1 MRIISANGVAH
12 HVREEGDP
20 AGRPIVFANSLGTD
34 LRLWDNVL
42 PPLPVGMRVIR
53 FDLRGHG
60 LSDVPAGPYQMGDLV
75 DDTEALLDALDVRGA
90 LFVGLSIGG
99 MIGMGLA
106 ARRPDIVGALVL
118 SNTAAA
124 MGTADMWNARI
135 DAVQTNGLESIAD
148 SVMQRWFSPAFVRT
162 PELTAWRNMMV
173 RTAPEGYA
181 GCCAAI
187 AHADMTA
194 QVASL
199 TQPVLGIAG
208 EMDGASPPD
217 LVEDTVRRIKHA
229 RFATILAVGHLP
241 HVEAPRAFAQLITDF
256 VEETTHV

>member
-1 MRIISANGVAH
+1 MRMISANGVAH
-12 HVREEGDP
+12 HVREEGDA

-34 LRLWDNVL
+34 LRLWDSIL
-42 PPLPVGMRVIR
+42 PLLPAGMRVIR
-53 FDLRGHG
+53 FDMRGHG

-75 DDTEALLDALDVRGA
+75 ADTEALLDALDVRGA

-106 ARRPDIVGALVL
+106 ARRPDVVAALVL

-124 MGTADMWNARI
+124 MGTADMWQARI
-135 DAVQTNGLESIAD
+135 TAVENNGLESISD
-148 SVMQRWFSPAFVRT
+148 SVMQRWFSPAFLRT
-162 PELTAWRNMMV
+162 PELAAWRNMMV

-187 AHADMTA
+187 AHADMTS

-199 TQPVLGIAG
+199 AQPVMGIAG

-217 LVEDTVRRIKHA
+217 LVENTVRRARNA
-229 RFATILAVGHLP
+229 RFATIPAVGHLP
-241 HVEAPRAFAQLITDF
+241 HVEAPQAYAHLITDF
-256 VEETTHV
+256 IKETAHV